1 MILFI
6 VVKNI
11 SFGNLMEKNVG
22 NNYLLSGII
31 SDDLYSQW
39 RDNLS
44 SMLIAKG
51 YNIFELEMFKEL
63 GKFRVSNDQ

>member
-39 RDNLS
+39 RDILS
-44 SMLIAKG
+44 SMFIAKG

-63 GKFRVSNDQ
+63 GKFRVSNGQ